1 MVIPVNNRE
10 ITGFLTFHNR
20 ENRRVQIDSSRRFYI
35 LYAFPCVWSVFLFL
49 NDKLQ
54 ASAIKRP

>member
-20 ENRRVQIDSSRRFYI
+20 ENRRVQTNSTHGVNTELQI
-35 LYAFPCVWSVFLFL
+35 LTP
-49 NDKLQ
+49 
-54 ASAIKRP
+54 KRISLHG